1 MVRPGSTLLMAPV
14 IVAVFAAIAV
24 AETTVTVIEE

>member
-1 MVRPGSTLLMAPV
+1 MAPV